1 MLKIY
6 RVLGKRGR
14 ITIPYEIRKY
24 IGLRHNDILSFTQ
37 QNDGSV
43 LMKREKICD
52 DCISIEDE
60 CTNDVSLE
68 DFLDSLSEEEQRD
81 ALVHLSLLW
90 AEKQKH

>member
-1 MLKIY
+1 MKLH
-6 RVLGKRGR
+6 RFLGKRGR

-68 DFLDSLSEEEQRD
+68 DFLDSLSEEEQV
-81 ALVHLSLLW
+81 LQW
-90 AEKQKH
+90 C

>member
-37 QNDGSV
+37 QNDDSV

-60 CTNDVSLE
+60 CTNDISLE
-68 DFLDSLSEEEQRD
+68 DFLDSLTEEEQRN

>member
-1 MLKIY
+1 MKLY
-6 RVLGKRGR
+6 RFLGKRGR

-24 IGLRHNDILSFTQ
+24 IGLRHNDILLFTQ

>member
-1 MLKIY
+1 MKLY
-6 RVLGKRGR
+6 RFLGKRGR

-24 IGLRHNDILSFTQ
+24 IGLRHTDILSFTQ

-68 DFLDSLSEEEQRD
+68 DFLDSLSEEEQKD

>member
-1 MLKIY
+1 MKLY
-6 RVLGKRGR
+6 RFLGKRGR

-68 DFLDSLSEEEQRD
+68 DFLDSLSEEE
-81 ALVHLSLLW
+81 
-90 AEKQKH
+90 